1 MPTVSAAGAGGSIL
15 KENVMK
21 TKAILNGFGISGA
34 EIVALPPR
42 SLQAEPGSPAAPTGA
57 ATVLDVLDGL
67 PGALPE
73 PPEIVLV
80 CAWCDRDKS
89 LTKHLTDLGFSVSHG
104 CCEKCATAVFNP
116 PQFMEEFYELVG
128 TEWKCRGV
136 IPRIASGGRKTC
148 WEGKLEYD
156 LTAPLTVQRCFR
168 EYVIKASAK
177 KPVRVRT
184 ILLPLT
190 LKK

>member
-1 MPTVSAAGAGGSIL
+1 LDSLLGASA
-15 KENVMK
+15 V
-21 TKAILNGFGISGA
+21 
-34 EIVALPPR
+34 
-42 SLQAEPGSPAAPTGA
+42 
-57 ATVLDVLDGL
+57 
-67 PGALPE
+67 
-73 PPEIVLV
+73 PPEAVSV
-80 CAWCDRDKS
+80 CAWCDSGKT
-89 LTKHLTDLGFSVSHG
+89 LTKHLSNLGFTVSHG
-104 CCEKCATAVFNP
+104 ICKLCLEAVKP
-116 PQFMEEFYELVG
+116 KPQFMEEFYELVG

>member
-42 SLQAEPGSPAAPTGA
+42 SPQAEPGSPATPTVGSGDKDS
-57 ATVLDVLDGL
+57 LSGL
-67 PGALPE
+67 LGALPDV
-73 PPEIVLV
+73 PATVSV
-80 CAWCDRDKS
+80 CAWCDSDKI
-89 LTKHLTDLGFSVSHG
+89 LTKHLTSLGFSVSHG

-136 IPRIASGGRKTC
+136 IPRISAGGRKTC

-177 KPVRVRT
+177 KLIRVRT